1 MTDKQKGLIPA
12 VQQIFPDSEHRFCV
26 RHLYSNFQVH
36 FKGEN
41 LKNQL
46 WACARSSS
54 EVEWNANM
62 EEMKSLNQDAYEW
75 LQKMPPKTW
84 VKAYFS
90 EFPKCDILLNNNCEV
105 FNKYI
110 LEARELPILSMFEK
124 IKSQLI
130 SRHYSKQKE
139 VAEQWHG
146 PICPK
151 IRKKVLKN
159 ADMANTC
166 YVLPAGKGI
175 FQVEDRNFKYIVDLS
190 AKHCDCRRW
199 DLTGIPCNH
208 AISCLRSERISAE
221 SILPPC
227 YSLEAFSRA
236 YAFNIWPYNDMTK
249 WVQVNGPEVKPPI
262 YEKKVG
268 RPPKSRRKAPHEV
281 QGKNGPKMSK
291 HGVEMHCSF
300 CKEPRHNKKGCPLR
314 KARLRPKLKTSR
326 IPAASSTKEWHES
339 KQEPAEMFEESS
351 QVSQMETTH
360 GPLPDNQYILS
371 NQPAVVSTPM
381 TTATKE
387 GKSRANKRKCT
398 TEGVS
403 GVAATTSKN
412 RAPRK
417 KATATNK

>member
-1 MTDKQKGLIPA
+1 MTQGLIPA

-84 VKAYFS
+84 VRAYFS

-221 SILPPC
+221 SVLPPC

-236 YAFNIWPYNDMTK
+236 YAFNIWPCNDMTK
-249 WVQVNGPEVKPPI
+249 WAQVNGPEVKPPI

-291 HGVEMHCSF
+291 HGVEMHCSY
-300 CKEPRHNKKGCPLR
+300 CKEPGHNKKGCPLR
-314 KARLRPKLKTSR
+314 KAGLRPKLKTSR
-326 IPAASSTKEWHES
+326 IPAASSTEEWHES
-339 KQEPAEMFEESS
+339 EQEPAEVMK
-351 QVSQMETTH
+351 
-360 GPLPDNQYILS
+360 QYSILS
-371 NQPAVVSTPM
+371 LYYHYPIITLS
-381 TTATKE
+381 
-387 GKSRANKRKCT
+387 
-398 TEGVS
+398 
-403 GVAATTSKN
+403 
-412 RAPRK
+412 
-417 KATATNK
+417 